1 MEENE
6 TNSELIKKAL
16 DDYDKSDID
25 SQDINNEDN
34 NLKIKKEV
42 NADFNGYSLSLIVIV
57 I

>member
-1 MEENE
+1 MEENK

-34 NLKIKKEV
+34 NLKIKKD
-42 NADFNGYSLSLIVIV
+42 NTL
-57 I
+57 